1 MTSCFVHRPVQVS
14 ESSGYDWARPK
25 IDSVRQ
31 YTWRAY
37 DAVGPEKMTMLEL
50 MEMFAKLNGRTLNPV
65 FVDYR
70 NFETVLNE
78 ASLGNLNRQF
88 VSLLRSEQDAERPIV
103 GVPDT
108 FQALLGPEATLFRMH
123 DGLAATDKFGNPIS
137 IKRRS
142 FPVVA
147 TVKWVWQNYKVIIP
161 GTNLVLETVGTYLFG
176 KRFAIDENW
185 RWIRIGAMTTLLSGL
200 AVGGAQAGAEFS
212 KWYAEVAG
220 GGGFPPL
227 PGVGF

>member
-1 MTSCFVHRPVQVS
+1 
-14 ESSGYDWARPK
+14 
-25 IDSVRQ
+25 
-31 YTWRAY
+31 
-37 DAVGPEKMTMLEL
+37 MTMLEL

-137 IKRRS
+137 ASKRRS

-185 RWIRIGAMTTLLSGL
+185 RWIRIGAMTTLLSGSPGWR
-200 AVGGAQAGAEFS
+200 AGGCRVFEVVRRVAGAGVS
-212 KWYAEVAG
+212 PRCPAWGSRVLG
-220 GGGFPPL
+220 SRVLGF
-227 PGVGF
+227 